1 MNYTEQELR
10 DLHQVSL
17 NMAQYFVDFCRS
29 HHLLCY
35 FCGGGCIGAVRHGG
49 FIPWDDDLD
58 FFMPRKDYDRL
69 MELWQKDGDKK
80 RYALARPGR
89 HYQDH
94 NAFTTLRDRETTLI
108 KPYQAQMDIAHGV
121 VIDIF
126 PLDGYPDSPWQR
138 RLQVMW
144 AMVYSLYCSQVVP
157 MNHGRLFSLAGR
169 LCLAAVPFQGMR
181 YRIWRFAEK
190 QMSRYPI
197 GKCSGITELC
207 AGPGYMKNWYPKE
220 AFRKALMHPF
230 EDTKMPIPVGYDQYL
245 TIAFG
250 NYHKLPPKEK
260 QVAQHDAVLLDC
272 HHSYRMYKGKY
283 YCVPGKK
290 RKFSLPKL
298 GKRGKCDL
306 PKPGGKAKCSLPM
319 PGRKKGKIHNNDSR
333 TSV

>member
-1 MNYTEQELR
+1 MKYTEEELR
-10 DLHQVSL
+10 DLHQVTL

-29 HHLLCY
+29 HRLLCY

-58 FFMPRKDYDRL
+58 FFMPRKDYNRL

-80 RYALARPGR
+80 RYTLARPGR

-94 NAFTTLRDRETTLI
+94 NAFTTLRDNETTLI
-108 KPYQAQMDIAHGV
+108 KPYQADLDIAHGV

-126 PLDGYPDSPWQR
+126 PLDGYPDSKWQR
-138 RLQVMW
+138 RWQVMW

-157 MNHGRLFSLAGR
+157 VNHGRFLEMAGR
-169 LCLAAVPFQGMR
+169 LCLAAVPFQGLR

-197 GKCSGITELC
+197 KKCSGITELC

-220 AFRKALMHPF
+220 AFKKALMHPF
-230 EDTKMPIPVGYDQYL
+230 EDTKMPIPIGYDQYL

-250 NYHKLPPKEK
+250 DYRQLPPKEK
-260 QVAQHDAVLLDC
+260 RVAQHDAVLLDC
-272 HHSYRMYKGKY
+272 HHSYRMYKGKV
-283 YCVPGKK
+283 YCK
-290 RKFSLPKL
+290 
-298 GKRGKCDL
+298 DL
-306 PKPGGKAKCSLPM
+306 PPD
-319 PGRKKGKIHNNDSR
+319 RR
-333 TSV
+333 R